1 MKKPFLEV
9 GQIVGTHGIAGE
21 LRVQPWCD
29 TPDFLCGFSK
39 LYLDD
44 AGGKQVD
51 IISSRAHKNIVLMRI
66 EGVGGIEDAERLRG
80 KTLYISRQDAP
91 LEEGANFI
99 CDLLGC
105 AVFDADSGDRL
116 GTLTDVIKTGA
127 NDVWQV
133 SENGRDYLVPV
144 IPEVLCEVDT
154 DREIVTIRPL
164 KGIFDNDN

>member
-21 LRVQPWCD
+21 MRVQPWCD
-29 TPDFLCGFSK
+29 TPNFLCGFKK
-39 LYLDD
+39 LYLDE
-44 AGGKQVD
+44 AGNKQVD
-51 IISSRAHKNIVLMRI
+51 IISSRAHKNIVLMRV
-66 EGVGGIEDAERLRG
+66 EGVDGIADVERLRG
-80 KTLYISRQDAP
+80 KILYISRQDAP

-105 AVFDADSGDRL
+105 TVFHADTGDRL

-133 SENGRDYLVPV
+133 SEGGRDYLVPV
-144 IPEVLCEVDT
+144 IPDVLDTVDIEK
-154 DREIVTIRPL
+154 EIITIRPL
-164 KGIFDNDN
+164 KGIFDNDD